1 LAATIGGVGCRAP
14 GERLTD
20 DRPEGRPMGP
30 TFFPKHAAPGR
41 ILALAPITGVP
52 AETEPPGPVLRAVT
66 GLTTQPSQVSQLV
79 RPLSVA
85 VRAGR
90 MLICDIGRRSLVEMD
105 PRTGE
110 LRLVQVQGLVG
121 PFDPV
126 AVATDEQGNA
136 YVADS
141 AGKRVVRISESNA
154 VLRTYEMQADA
165 PLVPMDLAIS
175 ADRLYV
181 ANRAS
186 RQIEV
191 FDLASGEHLGPFGN
205 PEQASVGFPVAVA
218 VDGQGRVYVVDM
230 GTSRVRVYD
239 GAGELLR
246 EFGGPGN
253 RPGLFAKPRSVAVG
267 PDGITYITDTAT
279 EIVQMFDAAGALLMH
294 FGGTDA
300 ADGRLDMPA
309 KIIANRTLLDVFA
322 SRMPAGFAPQYM
334 LFVAEQAGPG
344 RIGVYAFG
352 RMEAAATQEAP
363 QQ

>member
-1 LAATIGGVGCRAP
+1 MIGGGGCRAP
-14 GERLTD
+14 GERLKD
-20 DRPEGRPMGP
+20 ERPAGRPAEP

-41 ILALAPITGVP
+41 ILALPPITGVP
-52 AETEPPGPVLRAVT
+52 AETEPPGPVLRAIT
-66 GLTTQPSQVSQLV
+66 GLTTQPNPVSQLV

-110 LRLVQVQGLVG
+110 LKLVQVRGLAG

-126 AVATDEQGNA
+126 AVAADNQGNA
-136 YVADS
+136 YVADT
-141 AGKRVVRISESNA
+141 AGKRVVQISDSNA

-165 PLVPMDLAIS
+165 PLVPMDLAVS
-175 ADRLYV
+175 ANRLYV

-186 RQIEV
+186 RQVEV
-191 FDLASGEHLGPFGN
+191 FDLATGEHLGPFGD
-205 PEQASVGFPVAVA
+205 PEQAGGGFAVAVA
-218 VDGQGRVYVVDM
+218 VDDQGQVYVVDM
-230 GTSRVRVYD
+230 GASRVRVYD

-246 EFGGPGN
+246 EFGRPGN

-294 FGGTDA
+294 FGGPDA
-300 ADGRLDMPA
+300 SNGRLDMPA
-309 KIIANRTLLDVFA
+309 KIITNRTLLDVFA

-352 RMEAAATQEAP
+352 RTAAAATQEAP